1 MINDKTGIFTVDS
14 NGEIEVDYLFDGG
27 WFQGE
32 LAVFSLEGMKD
43 LEPGSTAFIKEAARR
58 ALTDSERG
66 RIIVRDE
73 LEGAKF
79 SADLP
84 GERDFNTGQYQGVK
98 AFNLTPGDEVALM
111 LVQNTTVRDTFRK
124 PNQTSE
130 FGKLPIF
137 SIPEANFPDYDS
149 SDGYEVVDV
158 DGNGAIAFEDVPI
171 PQADRDYNDVIVDL
185 QGLESNL
192 PALSDNI
199 NSARDWRRN
208 SILFDDGLNPLSDN
222 DLVMHLEFEDAKGKQ
237 AADTS
242 PQGRNNSGKL
252 GKGAKFRD
260 GIVDL
265 DGKND
270 LIEVK
275 DSRDLNT
282 GTHAQR
288 TISVWFKADD
298 KNISDRKQIIYEEG
312 GVNKDDAGLN
322 IYLENGRV
330 YFGGWNQED
339 GNWSGTYLSSD
350 DITSNTWHHVAL
362 VLDAQEG
369 VNSIQDNAFAAY
381 LDGVKIGSGA
391 GIELGSHRDDIGIGG
406 LNETTKFHDGEASRN
421 SRHSL
426 GGSLD
431 DVRVYNRALS
441 PAEIAYLF
449 NTNNEPIAAD
459 DEFLTVANTEVI
471 LLGSSLLENDTD
483 IDGNSLSITS
493 IDNAVD
499 GTAILDEQGNVVFIP
514 NPIFNGDASFEYT
527 VSDGNGGSDT
537 ANATVTVLPG
547 TDPIPLGTNLHRLA
561 AWSPQLPFLNAY
573 KFARQWI
580 PQSWGVTPKESGQG
594 FEYIWDTG
602 EFDQLDLDANGWVK
616 SLPDPEDEPQY
627 NSVTTLMYRNVG
639 EYPGGKYVVLY
650 EGEGTIEYGLDAKKD
665 ESASTPGRDVIDVTP
680 SSAGIKLRI
689 TDTDP
694 NETGDYLRDVQ
705 VIAEEYEYAQD
716 QIFNPEFLE
725 KVQPFNTLRYMDWMA
740 TNHSQQGE
748 WDNRPTPSNSLFSGE
763 IADLESM
770 VELSNRT
777 DTDPWFTIPHMATDE
792 YVTNFAQYVK
802 DNLDPELDV
811 YVEYSNEVWNND
823 FAQGWWIENRGIE
836 EFADSTVGDFGK
848 RMDWFGKRTTEI
860 TQMWDEVFD
869 TDKER
874 VIGVLGAQAA
884 NSWTAKRPL
893 QHTWADEPLSNEEY
907 GIDAIAIAPYF
918 GSYVGKPQYEAEI
931 ESWIDSEESEDLALD
946 NLFAEITEGGVLS
959 DAPNGGALQQAYNWT
974 TGYAALAEQQGLDL
988 ITYESGQ
995 HLNGTGGV
1003 QENQAV
1009 GELLIT
1015 ANQDPRMGAI
1025 YQEYFTTLHELGI
1038 DLSMNYTDV
1047 SRYNKYGSWGA
1058 LENIAQPDSPKYNAL
1073 KNATTKAINDL
1084 PPELGTLASNLS
1096 RSNILLEDDAL
1107 NLNLDYTDVGL
1118 TDYHTIAIDW
1128 GDGSP
1133 VEIKEQEPLLGE
1145 VGNISGSHVYNT
1157 PGIYTP
1163 VVTITDDD
1171 NLTNSKSLTV
1181 NVAQKIAID
1190 WNPGSDRSLS
1200 LTGNGSLR
1208 VAILGASDFD
1218 PATID
1223 PTTIRADKEI
1233 DVLLDG
1239 RDTSAIGSDFSLE
1252 DINNDGIQDLE
1263 VIFSKSSL
1271 REVVNDNNESFGDR
1285 PFYLFGSS
1293 SNSDNSFF
1301 WGQGIRIIS
1310 IAFLGLL
1317 FKAIGLANTI
1327 YY

>member
-1 MINDKTGIFTVDS
+1 MINDNTGIFTVDAD
-14 NGEIEVDYLFDGG
+14 GQVEVDYLFDGG
-27 WFQGE
+27 WFRGE
-32 LAVFSLEGMKD
+32 LAVFSLAGMED
-43 LEPGSTAFIKEAARR
+43 LELGSEAFIKEAARR
-58 ALTDSERG
+58 ALSDSDRG
-66 RIIVRDE
+66 RILVRDE

-84 GERDFNTGQYQGVK
+84 WERDFNTGEYQGVK

-111 LVQNTTVRDTFRK
+111 LVQNTTIRDTFRK
-124 PNQTSE
+124 PNRTSE

-137 SIPEANFPDYDS
+137 SIPEANFPNYNS

-171 PQADRDYNDVIVDL
+171 PQADRDYNDLIVDL

-192 PALSDNI
+192 PTLSDNI
-199 NSARDWRRN
+199 NPARDWRKN
-208 SILFDDGLNPLSDN
+208 SILFDAGSNPLSADS
-222 DLVMHLEFEDAKGKQ
+222 LVMHLEFAETRGKQ

-242 PQGRNNSGKL
+242 PEGSNNSGKL

-270 LIEVK
+270 LIAVK
-275 DSRDLNT
+275 DSSDLNT

-288 TISVWFKADD
+288 TISVWFKVDD
-298 KNISDRKQIIYEEG
+298 KISDRKQIIYEEG
-312 GVNKDDAGLN
+312 GVDRGDAGLN
-322 IYLENGRV
+322 IYVENGRV
-330 YFGGWNQED
+330 YFGGWDRANGD
-339 GNWSGTYLSSD
+339 WSGTYLSSD
-350 DITSNTWHHVAL
+350 DIFSNTWHHVAL
-362 VLDAQEG
+362 VLDSSPGA
-369 VNSIQDNAFAAY
+369 NTTQDNAFAAY

-391 GIELGSHRDDIGIGG
+391 GSELGSHPDGIGIGG
-406 LNETTKFHDGEASRN
+406 LNETTRFHDGKNLRN
-421 SRHSL
+421 SQHTL

-441 PAEIAYLF
+441 ADEIAYLF
-449 NTNNEPIAAD
+449 NANNEPIAAD
-459 DEFLTVANTEVI
+459 DEFLTVANTEVV

-483 IDGNSLSITS
+483 LDGNNLSITTL
-493 IDNAVD
+493 DNAVN
-499 GTAILDEQGNVVFIP
+499 GTVALDERGNVIFTP
-514 NPIFNGDASFEYT
+514 AADFNGDASFEYT
-527 VSDGNGGSDT
+527 VSDGNGGSDS
-537 ANATVTVLPG
+537 ATVAVTILPG

-573 KFARQWI
+573 RFARQWI
-580 PQSWGVTPKESGQG
+580 PQDWGVTPKESGRG

-602 EFDQLDLDANGWVK
+602 EFDLLDLDANGWVK
-616 SLPDPEDEPQY
+616 SLPAPEDEPQY
-627 NSVTTLMYRNVG
+627 SSVTTLMFRNVG

-650 EGEGTIEYGLDAKKD
+650 EGEGTIEYGLDAVKD

-689 TDTDP
+689 TATDP
-694 NETGDYLRDVQ
+694 NETGDYLRDIQ
-705 VIAEEYEYAQD
+705 VIPEEYEYAQD
-716 QIFNPEFLE
+716 QIFNPQFLE

-748 WDNRPTPSNSLFSGE
+748 WNNRPTPSNSLFSGE

-777 DTDPWFTIPHMATDE
+777 DTDPWFTMPHMATDE
-792 YVTNFAQYVK
+792 YVTNFARYVK

-811 YVEYSNEVWNND
+811 HVEYSNEVWNND
-823 FAQGWWIENRGIE
+823 FAQGWWIEERGKE

-893 QHTWADEPLSNEEY
+893 QHVWADEPRSNAEY

-918 GSYVGKPQYEAEI
+918 GSYIGKPQYEAEI
-931 ESWIDSEESEDLALD
+931 EGWLDNEESEDLALD
-946 NLFAEITEGGVLS
+946 NLFAEITNGGVLT

-974 TGYAALAEQQGLDL
+974 TEYAALAEQQGLNL

-995 HLNGTGGV
+995 HLNGNRGV
-1003 QENQAV
+1003 EENEAV
-1009 GELLIT
+1009 SELLIA
-1015 ANQDPRMGAI
+1015 ANRDPRMGAI

-1058 LENIAQPDSPKYNAL
+1058 LENVAQPDSPKYNAL
-1073 KNATTKAINDL
+1073 KNATTKAVNDL
-1084 PPELGTLASNLS
+1084 PPELGTFASNLS
-1096 RSNILLEDDAL
+1096 RSNILLEDETL

-1128 GDGSP
+1128 DDGSP
-1133 VEIKEQEPLLGE
+1133 VKTTEQEPLLGE
-1145 VGNISGSHVYNT
+1145 IGNVSGSHVYDT
-1157 PGIYTP
+1157 PGIYQT

-1171 NLTNSKSLTV
+1171 NLASSKSLTV
-1181 NVAQKIAID
+1181 NVASKVAID
-1190 WNPGSDRSLS
+1190 WNPESDNSAINLV
-1200 LTGNGSLR
+1200 GNGSLK
-1208 VAILGASDFD
+1208 VAILGTADFD
-1218 PATID
+1218 PATVD
-1223 PTTIRADKEI
+1223 PTSVRASDRQN
-1233 DVLLDG
+1233 VLLNN
-1239 RDTSAIGSDFSLE
+1239 RDLSAIASDFSLK
-1252 DINNDGIQDLE
+1252 DINSDGFLDLE
-1263 VIFSKSSL
+1263 ITFTKSSL
-1271 REVVNDNNESFGDR
+1271 RGAIDNTELISDNSQI
-1285 PFYLFGSS
+1285 YLFGSTS
-1293 SNSDNSFF
+1293 SEGGF
-1301 WGQGIRIIS
+1301 
-1310 IAFLGLL
+1310 FLGMQQLTT
-1317 FKAIGLANTI
+1317 NN
-1327 YY
+1327 